1 MAVSGISSVL
11 NVLNDRPANGISSEE
26 NNDKFADY
34 LSQAIDLAEDT
45 SDNSIAFNDAL
56 LLGELDNLHD
66 ATIAARK
73 AELSLSLTVQVR
85 NKLVDAYNEI
95 MRMQV

>member
-1 MAVSGISSVL
+1 MAVSGINSVL
-11 NVLNDRPANGISSEE
+11 NVLNDLPANGISSESS
-26 NNDKFADY
+26 NNQFADY
-34 LSQAIDLAEDT
+34 LSQAIDLAQDT
-45 SDNSIAFNDAL
+45 GDDSIAYNDAL
-56 LLGELDNLHD
+56 LIGELNNLHD

-73 AELSLSLTVQVR
+73 AELSISLTVQVR